1 MTTTIGLTRARVQR
15 HGPPAL
21 VAVLLVVAA
30 LLDVPLLLSSDGP
43 ILEPGLPIWLLAV
56 CWLLLEVVDLHFR
69 YGKDLDN
76 SQRISLTEFALALGL
91 LYATPRDLLL
101 VGVGTLV
108 VLNLLRRRQSPLK
121 QAFNAATLAVGVGL
135 AITLYRFLGTS
146 EPLSA
151 RGWVTLA
158 VSTTV
163 SGALA
168 AVLVALVLALATGR
182 APSPT
187 VVRLHV
193 GTLPL
198 FLVCA
203 SGAFVAALA
212 LKAGAVAVVPL
223 VLTLAAV
230 LLLVRTVSVLTDR
243 HLDLATLQGLGQRLS
258 AATDDETIVAWALEA
273 AADLLVARE
282 AEAYVCLP
290 GIRVQYVRLR
300 RPGVERLELDPD
312 EVPRGRGVTPG
323 RTAVVAAAPLT
334 QGGEVVIAVRGRA
347 SGVRPF
353 NRENARLLGLVAHQT
368 AANLRTAHLIA
379 VLSYDALHDQ
389 LTDLPNRRL
398 LLDTVHD
405 RMSRQQPVTMVWLA
419 LRGLQTVNAALG
431 HALGDELLV
440 QVGTRLRATAGEHGV
455 VARVGGNEFVVLLPD
470 TDEVTRTDTV
480 TMLLAEIG
488 RPFLLSNAPVLVR
501 ASAGVAFEPPGS
513 GATAQELLRHA
524 DIAMRHAHRTGRA
537 VEHYAPPLETSTPAL
552 LTLATELH
560 SAIRN
565 DELTLFAQPQ
575 IRLKDGVTTGVEMLV
590 RWQHP
595 RLGLLQPASFIELA
609 EQTGLDR
616 AMTGWVLDAAM
627 AAAARWHR
635 QGLDLTVSVNVS
647 PGELADR
654 KLLELTEENLA
665 RHELPRD
672 RLVIEVIE
680 SSLITSTTMAADVL
694 AGLSALGVRVSID
707 DFGTGFSSLS
717 HLRRLP
723 VDEIKIDKAF
733 VQTMLSDEDDG
744 AIVRSVVRMGR
755 SLGLAVVAEGVEEA
769 AVYHALRELGCDTAQ
784 GYYMARPMRI
794 EEVPGWVR
802 RSNLAAPYSR

>member
-1 MTTTIGLTRARVQR
+1 
-15 HGPPAL
+15 
-21 VAVLLVVAA
+21 
-30 LLDVPLLLSSDGP
+30 
-43 ILEPGLPIWLLAV
+43 
-56 CWLLLEVVDLHFR
+56 
-69 YGKDLDN
+69 
-76 SQRISLTEFALALGL
+76 
-91 LYATPRDLLL
+91 
-101 VGVGTLV
+101 
-108 VLNLLRRRQSPLK
+108 
-121 QAFNAATLAVGVGL
+121 
-135 AITLYRFLGTS
+135 
-146 EPLSA
+146 
-151 RGWVTLA
+151 
-158 VSTTV
+158 
-163 SGALA
+163 
-168 AVLVALVLALATGR
+168 
-182 APSPT
+182 
-187 VVRLHV
+187 
-193 GTLPL
+193 
-198 FLVCA
+198 
-203 SGAFVAALA
+203 
-212 LKAGAVAVVPL
+212 
-223 VLTLAAV
+223 
-230 LLLVRTVSVLTDR
+230 
-243 HLDLATLQGLGQRLS
+243 
-258 AATDDETIVAWALEA
+258 
-273 AADLLVARE
+273 
-282 AEAYVCLP
+282 
-290 GIRVQYVRLR
+290 
-300 RPGVERLELDPD
+300 
-312 EVPRGRGVTPG
+312 VTPG
-323 RTAVVAAAPLT
+323 RTAVVSSAPLT

-347 SGVRPF
+347 SGIRSF

-405 RMSRQQPVTMVWLA
+405 RMSREQPVTLVWLA

-440 QVGTRLRATAGEHGV
+440 QVGSRLRAAAGDHGV

-470 TDEVTRTDTV
+470 TDEVARTDTV
-480 TMLLAEIG
+480 TMVLAEIG

-501 ASAGVAFEPPGS
+501 ASAGVAFEPAGS
-513 GATAQELLRHA
+513 DASAQELLRHA

-537 VEHYAPPLETSTPAL
+537 VEHYAPDLETSTPAL

-575 IRLKDGVTTGVEMLV
+575 IRLEDGVTTGVEMLV

-595 RLGLLQPASFIELA
+595 HLGLLQPASFIELA

-627 AAAARWHR
+627 ATAARWHR

-672 RLVIEVIE
+672 RLVIEVTE

-755 SLGLAVVAEGVEEA
+755 SLGLAVVAEGVEDA
-769 AVYHALRELGCDTAQ
+769 AVYDTLRELGCDTAQ